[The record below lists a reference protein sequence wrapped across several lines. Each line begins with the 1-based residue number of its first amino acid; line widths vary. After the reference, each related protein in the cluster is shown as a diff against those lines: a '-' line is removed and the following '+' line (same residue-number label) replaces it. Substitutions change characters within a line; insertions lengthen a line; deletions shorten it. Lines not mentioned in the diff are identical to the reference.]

1 MKYRGEI
8 TVFLS
13 LTIICVLALIL
24 GLVESART
32 AGARL
37 YLRMA
42 SDSAVSSVMSYYNR
56 NLWDRYQLLFLEYE
70 SEAAIKGT
78 FGRYLDF
85 YLEQAN
91 MYPARRENVI
101 LSGITRM
108 MDEDGRWL
116 EEEIADYMKYRVPEL
131 AVSGSGLLKE
141 AEQVKKAGDFR
152 TLYDSCRGGGR
163 AVRRLEKK
171 GQEIEKSLRTMEE
184 TREKLCAAADEERTA
199 VFKRHAA
206 NFKRELRRFPG
217 VVDQFQREVERLE
230 AENQKTDLGQL
241 EDETASGTLGQEIS
255 ACNEV
260 IKSAKERITGYQ
272 QMEAKV
278 ERNLELLEEACEF
291 LDMEAAAEDE
301 DEEETDWVQIC
312 RCVEEM
318 ENLESAACD
327 PRDKKK
333 AAALDCLEDFFD
345 GELLEILLPA
355 GTELSTNAVSLK
367 GIPSTTGYQTHMGG
381 PDTEDAGILKTASR
395 QMAVNAY
402 VPLYFSSFLVENG
415 TEPSRLKYEME
426 YLLAGKKSDRENL
439 KEAVNQVLTLKGA
452 MNLLFLLNSPDKK
465 AEADA
470 LAAAVSAGIVPA
482 QLVLSFFI
490 LTMWAFGEAVLD
502 VRTLLAGG
510 KIPFQK
516 TEGNWKTSL
525 SGLLDQSFLRK
536 TEENSGEGRTYTEY
550 LSCLM
555 FLADRKERN
564 FRMMDLIQWN
574 IRTKQADFSAANCAY
589 QIELEAEVLQKHM
602 FFQKEEYKGRVYA
615 AGSY

>member
-1 MKYRGEI
+1 
-8 TVFLS
+8 
-13 LTIICVLALIL
+13 
-24 GLVESART
+24 
-32 AGARL
+32 
-37 YLRMA
+37 
-42 SDSAVSSVMSYYNR
+42 
-56 NLWDRYQLLFLEYE
+56 
-70 SEAAIKGT
+70 
-78 FGRYLDF
+78 
-85 YLEQAN
+85 
-91 MYPARRENVI
+91 
-101 LSGITRM
+101 
-108 MDEDGRWL
+108 
-116 EEEIADYMKYRVPEL
+116 
-131 AVSGSGLLKE
+131 
-141 AEQVKKAGDFR
+141 
-152 TLYDSCRGGGR
+152 
-163 AVRRLEKK
+163 
-171 GQEIEKSLRTMEE
+171 
-184 TREKLCAAADEERTA
+184 
-199 VFKRHAA
+199 
-206 NFKRELRRFPG
+206 
-217 VVDQFQREVERLE
+217 
-230 AENQKTDLGQL
+230 
-241 EDETASGTLGQEIS
+241 
-255 ACNEV
+255 
-260 IKSAKERITGYQ
+260 
-272 QMEAKV
+272 
-278 ERNLELLEEACEF
+278 
-291 LDMEAAAEDE
+291 
-301 DEEETDWVQIC
+301 
-312 RCVEEM
+312 M

-333 AAALDCLEDFFD
+333 AAALDRLEDFFD

-367 GIPSTTGYQTHMGG
+367 GIPSTSSYQVHAGSS
-381 PDTEDAGILKTASR
+381 DTEDDGILKTASR

-439 KEAVNQVLTLKGA
+439 KEAVNRVLTLRGA

-465 AEADA
+465 AETDA
-470 LAAAVSAGIVPA
+470 LAATVSAGIVPA
-482 QLVLSFFI
+482 QMVLSFFI

-516 TEGNWKTSL
+516 TEENWKTSL

-574 IRTKQADFSAANCAY
+574 IRTKQADFSTANCAY

-615 AGSY
+615 PGR